1 MGSPLPQMTLAAF
14 LEWENAQVE
23 KHEFVGGGV
32 HAISDSR
39 RVHGVV
45 SLNLFALLRQRLRGT
60 ACRAFASSMKLQ
72 VGQDIFYLDV
82 FVTCDAAD
90 LRTEQIFRAPKLL
103 VEVLS
108 PSTEGYDR
116 GLKFSLY
123 RRLPSLAEYLLVHP
137 DTREASLFR
146 RGADGLFT
154 LHDFSNAA
162 QVEVSSVGCMLAR
175 DDLFE
180 GVEAEPQA

>member
-1 MGSPLPQMTLAAF
+1 MGSPLPKMTLAAF
-14 LEWENAQVE
+14 LDWENVQVE
-23 KHEFVGGGV
+23 KHEFVRGEVFAMVGG
-32 HAISDSR
+32 R

-45 SLNLFALLRQRLRGT
+45 LLNAAVSLKQQLQGT
-60 ACRAFASSMKLQ
+60 ACRVFADSMKVQ
-72 VGQDIFYLDV
+72 IGQDIFYPDV
-82 FVTCDAAD
+82 FVTCDSAD
-90 LRTEQIFRAPKLL
+90 LRTDQIFRAPKLI

-123 RRLPSLAEYLLVHP
+123 RTLPSLAEYLLVHP

-162 QVEVSSVGCMLAR
+162 QIELASVGCTLDR
-175 DDLFE
+175 DELFE
-180 GVEAEPQA
+180 GIEAEPQA